1 MTLSPA
7 PTARRSVAARA
18 RGWGPSPQ
26 RAVSVAYVT
35 ALFMTAIDMQI
46 VNVALPTLSRAF
58 SAPITD
64 VQWTVIA
71 YLLTLAV
78 VIPASGWIGDRIGT
92 KRTFLFA
99 LALFTAAS
107 ALCGAADSLPEL
119 IAARA
124 LQGIGGGMLTPT
136 GTAMLY
142 RAYGPEQRARVA
154 RTLILPIL
162 IGPGAAPILGGVL
175 TQTLSWRWVFLI
187 NVPIGIVMLAFAYL
201 YLPEHRAAPSGRLDV
216 RGMLL
221 SGLGLSALLY
231 AISEGSVV
239 GWAAPQI
246 LVTGI
251 GGIALLWVFARGA
264 LRAPDPILRVR
275 LLREPLLRA
284 TNIVFVLTTGVFL
297 ASLYLTPIFLQQ
309 VLHQSPIGSGT
320 TTFVEVIGVGV
331 GSQTLGRLYPRLG
344 PRVLTGVGGDRAD
357 RVHGAV
363 PARLSRREHVAGAS
377 ADVLRRDWATPAR
390 SCRSRPRCSPTSPAR
405 TPATRRRSTTRSANP
420 SIALDI
426 AVLTTVVAGA
436 GGSALAAFHAAY
448 LAGAILCAVGCVL
461 AWTLIKHR
469 RGPLDDGPTV
479 RARSARPRGRR
490 RVSRRLTARYALTA
504 RTRRVTRNANAST
517 SRKPNAG
524 GWGCACPP
532 AAPLATASTH
542 TAAIAA
548 SAIRSRWRGWRPPW
562 SNRWSDPR
570 RSGPSR
576 SAVSRCS
583 SPNVFDS

>member
-7 PTARRSVAARA
+7 PTARPSVAARA

-26 RAVSVAYVT
+26 RAVSIAYVI
-35 ALFMTAIDMQI
+35 ALLMTAVDMQI

-99 LALFTAAS
+99 LALFTFAS

-187 NVPIGIVMLAFAYL
+187 NVPIGVVMLAFAYR
-201 YLPEHRAAPSGRLDV
+201 YLPEHRAAPSGRLDL

-231 AISEGSVV
+231 AISEGSVL
-239 GWAAPQI
+239 GWSAPQI
-246 LVTGI
+246 LVPGI

-344 PRVLTGVGGDRAD
+344 PRVLTGVGAIALTAYMALFLLVSPGVNMWLVRALMFF
-357 RVHGAV
+357 GG
-363 PARLSRREHVAGAS
+363 LGNAGAFLSIQTSMFTHISSEDTGHAS
-377 ADVLRRDWATPAR
+377 AIYNTVRQ
-390 SCRSRPRCSPTSPAR
+390 
-405 TPATRRRSTTRSANP
+405 SA
-420 SIALDI
+420 IALDI

-436 GGSALAAFHAAY
+436 GGSVLAAFHAAY
-448 LAGAILCAVGCVL
+448 LTGAILCAVGCVL
-461 AWTLIKHR
+461 AWTLIKT
-469 RGPLDDGPTV
+469 DA
-479 RARSARPRGRR
+479 ARSTMGRPSEPAQRDRAAAAEFRG
-490 RVSRRLTARYALTA
+490 
-504 RTRRVTRNANAST
+504 
-517 SRKPNAG
+517 
-524 GWGCACPP
+524 
-532 AAPLATASTH
+532 
-542 TAAIAA
+542 
-548 SAIRSRWRGWRPPW
+548 
-562 SNRWSDPR
+562 D
-570 RSGPSR
+570 
-576 SAVSRCS
+576 
-583 SPNVFDS
+583 